1 MLTSNLLPPKE
12 KKLVQYEER
21 RLILRFFALGVATAL
36 VVGSILLLPSFWSLT
51 IEKKELDRALT
62 LEKGAAAN
70 FKIRESL
77 AEILSLK
84 NDFLSINNYL
94 SAQRR
99 ASLILDNLLAE
110 GDEGIDT
117 QNITV
122 NKNNNIVISGNARAR
137 HDLLNLEKR
146 WRDSGY
152 FQELSTPVPVKEF
165 DISFLLQGKLKP
177 MHGL

>member
-12 KKLVQYEER
+12 RKLVQYEER
-21 RLILRFFALGVATAL
+21 RLIVRFFAMGIAAVLI
-36 VVGSILLLPSFWSLT
+36 VGSILLLPSFWSLAM
-51 IEKKELDRALT
+51 EKKELDRALT
-62 LEKGAAAN
+62 LEKGATAN

-84 NDFLSINNYL
+84 NDLLSVNNYL
-94 SAQRR
+94 SAPRR
-99 ASLILDNLLAE
+99 ASLILNNLLAE
-110 GDEGIDT
+110 GDEGINT

-122 NKNNNIVISGNARAR
+122 DKNNNIVISGNARAR
-137 HDLLNLEKR
+137 RDLLNLEKK

-165 DISFLLQGKLKP
+165 DISFVMRGKLKP
-177 MHGL
+177 LHGL